1 MRDILKSQTGF
12 NPSQISDPENIRNL
26 YVGHNDIDEIEFSVF
41 KNLES
46 LDIGHNNIRDIS
58 ELPKTLKWICI
69 ADNPIE
75 DYEPLYELINLEFL
89 WAHQSRI
96 DINRCNK
103 MKNLIQLLIDDC
115 LNINSIEVVKCFDN
129 LSILELRNNDVEDIS
144 CLKGKNL
151 EFLNIMNNKINCI
164 ESLSGMG
171 TLKKLN
177 IRGNRITNFEPLK
190 TLAEVKAAMDDLK
203 QVVNKTKELYSKVT
217 TKK

>member
-12 NPSQISDPENIRNL
+12 DPSEISDPENIRNL
-26 YVGHNDIDEIEFSVF
+26 YVGHNNLNEIEFSAF
-41 KNLES
+41 RNLES

-58 ELPKTLKWICI
+58 NLPKTLKWICI

-75 DYEPLYELINLEFL
+75 NYEPLYDLINLEYL

-96 DINRCNK
+96 DINRCDK

-115 LNINSIEVVKCFDN
+115 LNITSIDVVKNFDS

-144 CLKGKNL
+144 CLKGKKL
-151 EFLNIMNNKINCI
+151 VFLNIMNNKINCI

-177 IRGNRITNFEPLK
+177 IKGNQIKNYNPLR
-190 TLAEVKAAMDDLK
+190 TLNLHR
-203 QVVNKTKELYSKVT
+203 LCL
-217 TKK
+217 

>member
-12 NPSQISDPENIRNL
+12 DPSEISDPENIRNL
-26 YVGHNDIDEIEFSVF
+26 YVGHNNLNEIEFSAF
-41 KNLES
+41 RNLES

-58 ELPKTLKWICI
+58 NLPKTLKWICI

-75 DYEPLYELINLEFL
+75 NYEPLYDLINLEYL

-96 DINRCNK
+96 DINRCDK

-190 TLAEVKAAMDDLK
+190 TLNLRR
-203 QVVNKTKELYSKVT
+203 LCL
-217 TKK
+217 